1 MGALTAPP
9 SGALAGEV
17 AVVVGGS
24 RGIGRAVALALAA
37 EGASVVVNGR
47 ASDAVQDTCAA
58 IEASGG
64 RAAAAVGNAA
74 RAEDAARAIACAQGT
89 FGRLDALVHCAGIAE
104 PPGSSILEITSEA
117 WHELLDAHLTSAF
130 ESCRAAAPHL
140 VAGGGGRIV
149 LSSSHAY
156 QGRYGGTG
164 YPAGKGGVNS
174 LMYALAAELAEHRVR
189 VNAVCPGART
199 RISSGPDYEAQIR
212 SLNARGLLPDA
223 LLEVSLGPPPAEH
236 AAPLYVFLASAR
248 SESVTG
254 RIFSAA
260 GGYIGLHAAPGE
272 RLVAFRDAAKQGP
285 WPQGELAER
294 VHAALAA
301 GS

>member
-1 MGALTAPP
+1 MSQTPP
-9 SGALAGEV
+9 GSLAGEV
-17 AVVVGGS
+17 ALVVGGT

-47 ASDAVQDTCAA
+47 ASDAALETCAA
-58 IEASGG
+58 IEAGGG
-64 RAAAAVGNAA
+64 RAAVAVGNAA
-74 RAEDAARAIACAQGT
+74 QPEAAARAVACALDT

-104 PPGSSILEITSEA
+104 PPSSSILEITSEA

-140 VAGGGGRIV
+140 VARGGGRIV

-174 LMYALAAELAEHRVR
+174 LTYALAAELAEHRVR
-189 VNAVCPGART
+189 VNAICPGART
-199 RISSGPDYEAQIR
+199 RISSGPAYEAQIE
-212 SLNARGLLPDA
+212 SLHARGLLSDA
-223 LLEVSLGPPPAEH
+223 VRDVSLAPPPPEH
-236 AAPLYVFLASAR
+236 AAPLYVFLASAH
-248 SESVTG
+248 SHPVTG
-254 RIFSAA
+254 RLFSAA
-260 GGYIGLHAAPGE
+260 GGYVGVHATPGE
-272 RLVAFRDAAKQGP
+272 RLVGFRDAEKQGP

-294 VHAALAA
+294 IRAALE
-301 GS
+301 SS

>member
-1 MGALTAPP
+1 MVALNGQ
-9 SGALAGEV
+9 GALAGEA
-17 AVVVGGS
+17 AVVIGGS

-47 ASDAVQDTCAA
+47 ASDAVLDTCAA

-74 RAEDAARAIACAQGT
+74 RPEDAARAIACARDS

-189 VNAVCPGART
+189 VNAICPGART
-199 RISSGPDYEAQIR
+199 RISSGPAYEAQIHG
-212 SLNARGLLPDA
+212 LHARGLLSDA
-223 LLEVSLGPPPAEH
+223 VRDVSLAPPPPEH
-236 AAPLYVFLASAR
+236 AAPLYVLLASAA
-248 SESVTG
+248 SDPVTG
-254 RIFSAA
+254 RLFSAA
-260 GGYIGLHAAPGE
+260 GGYVGLHAAPGE
-272 RLVAFRDAAKQGP
+272 KLVAFRDAAKQGP
-285 WPQGELAER
+285 WSLDELAEKVR
-294 VHAALAA
+294 AAVA
-301 GS
+301 SS